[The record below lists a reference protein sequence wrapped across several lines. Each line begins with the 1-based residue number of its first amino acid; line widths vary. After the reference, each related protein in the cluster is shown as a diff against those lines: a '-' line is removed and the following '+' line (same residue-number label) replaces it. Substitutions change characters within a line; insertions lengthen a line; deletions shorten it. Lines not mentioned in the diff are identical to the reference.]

1 MTVGRTFLNGTAAM
15 RSDIAI
21 IGGGIIGSAAAYFL
35 ADSGAAGKITVV
47 EPDATYAK
55 ASTPAGAG
63 GVRRLMSRPEN
74 IRMSQFSLDFYAPF
88 HESMATAGHP
98 ADIQFRRQGYLFLTN
113 KEGVAA
119 LVQNYETQCSEG
131 APADLL
137 DTDALRARFPSVGTE
152 NVALAC
158 HSPHDG
164 WIDPHAALMGFR
176 RKAESLG
183 VVYIKD
189 RVVGLG
195 ISRTAVT
202 HVELESGTRLA
213 AEMFI
218 NAAGAWVGEVAN
230 MTGAD
235 LPVVPMCRVQHFW
248 RCAQDV
254 EPLPLIKD
262 DSGAFL
268 RPEGNGFVG
277 GRPSWEIEP
286 GFIWDVDR
294 GYFANYFEE
303 TVWELIAKIVPK
315 FESVRLERSWP
326 GHYAQNLFD
335 GNTIIGPYS
344 NGHGNIL
351 TACGFSGHG
360 IMHAP
365 AVGRALS
372 ELTLH
377 GEFRTIDLTRLN
389 FQRVVNGKPYPEVG
403 IK

>member
-1 MTVGRTFLNGTAAM
+1 MK
-15 RSDIAI
+15 SDIVV

-35 ADSGAAGKITVV
+35 ATSGRVDRVTVI
-47 EPDATYAK
+47 EPDATYAR

-74 IRMSQFSLDFYAPF
+74 IRMSQFSLDFYASF
-88 HESMATAGHP
+88 HETMATVDQP
-98 ADIQFRRQGYLFLTN
+98 ADIEFRRQGYLFLTN
-113 KEGVAA
+113 SDGVADLVRNFETQSSEGV
-119 LVQNYETQCSEG
+119 
-131 APADLL
+131 PAQLS

-158 HSPHDG
+158 HSPQDG

-183 VVYIKD
+183 VVYAKD
-189 RVVGLG
+189 RVVGL
-195 ISRTAVT
+195 STSKTSVT
-202 HVELESGTRLA
+202 HAELESGARVTGDV
-213 AEMFI
+213 FV
-218 NAAGAWVGEVAN
+218 NSAGAWAGEIAT
-230 MTGAD
+230 MTGAK

-248 RCAQDV
+248 RCAHEI

-268 RPEGNGFVG
+268 RPEGKGFVG

-294 GYFANYFEE
+294 GYFANYFED
-303 TVWELIAKIVPK
+303 TVWELIANIVPK
-315 FESVRLERSWP
+315 FESLKLESSWP

-335 GNTIIGPYS
+335 GNMIIGPYS
-344 NGHGNIL
+344 KGHGNIL

-372 ELTLH
+372 ELALH
-377 GEFRTIDLTRLN
+377 GEFRTIDLTRMG
-389 FQRVVNGKPYPEVG
+389 FERVLDDKPYPELG